1 MILDKN
7 NVLIDFNDTVY
18 SAVMIPDV
26 RDYNG
31 DCFTASEIRDKMEDY
46 MVKYRN
52 LDKNHNLENI
62 NDEVCIIENFISPVP
77 ITIKDKTFPT
87 GTWFMG
93 LKIFNEEIK
102 EDIKNGKLKGLS
114 ASAMS
119 KSKLRTFL
127 SHKSKEIEK
136 RTFKELGEDFEIFGV
151 SLVEDPS
158 YEDALF
164 YSFKEKTKDI
174 QEDKNHIDMEQ
185 DKKKDKDILSIKDKI
200 KDALTDE
207 SGISKKQKEVR
218 EFMTKEDFLKLVEDN
233 IDTINE
239 MISNKQKVEEKENV
253 EDEVKEDVK
262 VEEKVEDTDKT
273 ENKEDAKVEEKTEDI
288 KEDAKNVE
296 DANEEISNKEKD
308 LELKINE
315 LNDKIKILEEENLS
329 FKNKST
335 QPDNINTENK
345 IDDGFDIFGRR
356 KK

>member
-62 NDEVCIIENFISPVP
+62 NDEVCIIENFISPVT

-127 SHKSKEIEK
+127 AHKSKEIEK

-174 QEDKNHIDMEQ
+174 IKDKNNIDMEQ

-239 MISNKQKVEEKENV
+239 MISNKQKAEEKEIV
-253 EDEVKEDVK
+253 EEVKEDV
-262 VEEKVEDTDKT
+262 
-273 ENKEDAKVEEKTEDI
+273 KVEEKTEDI

-335 QPDNINTENK
+335 QPDNIKTENK

>member
-31 DCFTASEIRDKMEDY
+31 DCFTANEIRDKMEDY

-52 LDKNHNLENI
+52 IDKNHNLENI

-127 SHKSKEIEK
+127 AHKSKEIEK

-174 QEDKNHIDMEQ
+174 PEENHIDMKQ

-200 KDALTDE
+200 KDVLIDE
-207 SGISKKQKEVR
+207 SGISKKQKEVK
-218 EFMTKEDFLKLVEDN
+218 EEMTKEDFLKLVEDN
-233 IDTINE
+233 IDSISE
-239 MISNKQKVEEKENV
+239 MISNKQKAEEKEIV
-253 EDEVKEDVK
+253 KDEVKEDIK
-262 VEEKVEDTDKT
+262 EKAEDTDKP
-273 ENKEDAKVEEKTEDI
+273 EDKEEVKDEDKKEDKDKDKKEDI
-288 KEDAKNVE
+288 KDT
-296 DANEEISNKEKD
+296 NEEISNKEKD

-315 LNDKIKILEEENLS
+315 LNDKIKTLEEENLS

-335 QPDNINTENK
+335 QPDNINTEKK
-345 IDDGFDIFGRR
+345 IDSGFDIFGRR